1 MLFFL
6 VFLTFCLTFISLVT
20 SNIIIWWSVFLLMTI
35 CFILLNK
42 SNKSYTSIFNYFI
55 IQETLGLLFLL
66 FSSGLL
72 QFFIILMK
80 IGVAPLHFWIFN
92 VTNNV
97 FNYGLMWFLTF
108 QKLPFLVILL
118 QLFWLSS
125 TYLLI
130 LGLLVCNLQM
140 FSTKGYKNLLILS
153 STESFNWVVLGLFFS
168 FFNSLYLFF
177 YYFILMIVLIPKF
190 SKKMNNFIN
199 WETTLVFL
207 NMPFSVTFFVKIF
220 SLSEI
225 LKLDSFFVLFIL
237 FSMFLSG
244 LSFSFW
250 LINLSTKF
258 NQGIFNNSKFFYF
271 SLVPLSIL
279 SII

>member
-1 MLFFL
+1 M
-6 VFLTFCLTFISLVT
+6 
-20 SNIIIWWSVFLLMTI
+20 IWWSVFLLITV

-66 FSSGLL
+66 FSNGLL
-72 QFFIILMK
+72 QFFVVLIK

-97 FNYGLMWFLTF
+97 YRYGLMWFLTF

-130 LGLLVCNLQM
+130 FGLMICNIQI

-177 YYFILMIVLIPKF
+177 YYFILIVILIPKF
-190 SKKMNNFIN
+190 NKKFYNFIN

-207 NMPFSVTFFVKIF
+207 NIPFRVTFFVKIF

-225 LKLDSFFVLFIL
+225 LKLDSFFILFIL
-237 FSMFLSG
+237 FSIFLSG
-244 LSFSFW
+244 LAFRFW
-250 LINLSTKF
+250 LINLRIKF
-258 NQGIFNNSKFFYF
+258 NSGVFNNSKFIYF
-271 SLVPLSIL
+271 IILPLSIL
-279 SII
+279 VII

>member
-6 VFLTFCLTFISLVT
+6 VFLTFCLTFIRLVT
-20 SNIIIWWSVFLLMTI
+20 SNIVIWWSVFLLITI

-72 QFFIILMK
+72 QFFIILIK

-97 FNYGLMWFLTF
+97 FNYGLIWFLTF

-177 YYFILMIVLIPKF
+177 YYFILIIVLIPKF
-190 SKKMNNFIN
+190 SKKINNFIN

-207 NMPFSVTFFVKIF
+207 NIPFSVTFFVKIF
-220 SLSEI
+220 SLREI
-225 LKLDSFFVLFIL
+225 LKLDRFFVLFIL

-258 NQGIFNNSKFFYF
+258 NQGIFNNRKFFYF